1 MKKKAVHLVIF
12 SFIIILS
19 FGAVQN
25 PFTLNYVGQLKDD
38 SQMVIKEQ
46 DSLYEEIVARAE
58 SYTEPAI
65 DARIDKVWK
74 AVPGYNG
81 LEVDVEASYDKMKK
95 LEDFE
100 ESRLVF
106 KETSPHVHL
115 ADLPPSPIYKGNEQK
130 PMVTFLINVA
140 WGNEY
145 LPDMLKTLKKH
156 ELHTTFFLDGSWVK
170 NNPNLATM
178 LKEEGHEIGNHAYSH
193 PDMSKLTVGRI
204 DEEIQK
210 TNSVIEATI
219 GVTPE
224 WFAPPSGSFNQTVVD
239 QAHKHGMRTVLWSV
253 DTVDWR
259 KPDPTEMVNRVVSK
273 VHNGAMILMH
283 PTEPT
288 AKGLEDLI
296 NGVHEKGYRIGTVS
310 DVLSEERVILGVTLN
325 ENRGT
330 NSDKEN

>member
-1 MKKKAVHLVIF
+1 MKKKVIHVSVF
-12 SFIIILS
+12 CLIIILS

-25 PFTLNYVGQLKDD
+25 PFTLNYIGELKSE
-38 SQMVIKEQ
+38 SQMVLKEQ
-46 DSLYEEIVARAE
+46 DSLYEEIVARSE
-58 SYTEPAI
+58 SYLQPAR

-74 AVPGYNG
+74 AIPGYNG

-95 LEDFE
+95 LNVFDEK
-100 ESRLVF
+100 RLVF
-106 KETSPHVHL
+106 KETSPNVHL
-115 ADLPPSPIYKGNEQK
+115 DDLAPSPIYKGNEHK
-130 PMVTFLINVA
+130 PVVTFLVNVA

-145 LPDMLKTLKKH
+145 LPDILKTLKKH

-193 PDMSKLTVGRI
+193 PDMSKLTVSRI
-204 DEEIQK
+204 QEEIEK

-219 GVTPE
+219 DVTPK

-239 QAHKHGMRTVLWSV
+239 QARKHGMHTILWSV

-259 KPDPTEMVNRVVSK
+259 KPNPSEMVNRVLSK

-288 AKGLEDLI
+288 AEGLEALI
-296 NGVHEKGYRIGTVS
+296 TGIQEKGYRIGTVS
-310 DVLSEERVILGVTLN
+310 EVLSEERVTLGVTLDD
-325 ENRGT
+325 NRGT
-330 NSDKEN
+330 NFDN

>member
-1 MKKKAVHLVIF
+1 MKKKSIHISVFCL
-12 SFIIILS
+12 IIILS
-19 FGAVQN
+19 FGVVQN
-25 PFTLNYVGQLKDD
+25 PFTLNYIGELKSE
-38 SQMVIKEQ
+38 SQMVLKEQ
-46 DSLYEEIVARAE
+46 DSLYEEILARSE
-58 SYTEPAI
+58 SYLQPAR

-81 LEVDVEASYDKMKK
+81 LEVDVEASYDKMIK
-95 LEDFE
+95 LDVFDED
-100 ESRLVF
+100 RLVF
-106 KETSPHVHL
+106 KETIPNVHL
-115 ADLPPSPIYKGNEQK
+115 DDLPPSPIYKGNEHK
-130 PMVTFLINVA
+130 PVVTFLVNVA

-145 LPDMLKTLKKH
+145 LPEMLKTLKRH

-170 NNPNLATM
+170 SNPNLATM

-219 GVTPE
+219 DVTPK

-239 QAHKHGMRTVLWSV
+239 QARKQGMHTILWSV

-259 KPDPTEMVNRVVSK
+259 KPNPSEMVNRVLSK

-288 AKGLEDLI
+288 AEALEALI
-296 NGVHEKGYRIGTVS
+296 TGIQKKGYRIGTVS
-310 DVLSEERVILGVTLN
+310 EVLSEERVTLGVTLD
-325 ENRGT
+325 
-330 NSDKEN
+330 DK

>member
-1 MKKKAVHLVIF
+1 MKKK
-12 SFIIILS
+12 IIHVGVFCIIVILS
-19 FGAVQN
+19 VGAVQN
-25 PFTLNYVGQLKDD
+25 PFSMNYISELKQD
-38 SQMVIKEQ
+38 SQMVLKQQ
-46 DSLYEEIVARAE
+46 DSLYEEIVARSD

-65 DARIDKVWK
+65 DARVDRVWK

-95 LEDFE
+95 LNEFDE
-100 ESRLVF
+100 NRLVF
-106 KETSPHVHL
+106 KETSPNVHL
-115 ADLPPSPIYKGNEQK
+115 DDLPPSPIYKGNENK
-130 PMVTFLINVA
+130 PVVTFLVNVA

-170 NNPNLATM
+170 SNPNLAKM
-178 LKEEGHEIGNHAYSH
+178 LVEEGHEIGNHAYSH
-193 PDMSKLTVGRI
+193 PDMNTLTVGRI
-204 DEEIQK
+204 DEELQK

-219 GVTPE
+219 EVTPN
-224 WFAPPSGSFNQTVVD
+224 WFAPPSGSYNQTVVD
-239 QAHKHGMRTVLWSV
+239 QAHKHGMKTVLWSV

-259 KPDPTEMVNRVVSK
+259 KPNPTEMVNRVLSK

-296 NGVHEKGYRIGTVS
+296 IGIQDKGYKISTVS
-310 DVLSEERVILGVTLN
+310 EVLSEQRVMLGVTLDDN
-325 ENRGT
+325 KG
-330 NSDKEN
+330 D

>member
-1 MKKKAVHLVIF
+1 MKKKGVHLVVF
-12 SFIIILS
+12 CFIIFLS

-25 PFTLNYVGQLKDD
+25 PFSLNYIGELKGE
-38 SQMVIKEQ
+38 SQMVLKEQ
-46 DSLYEEIVARAE
+46 DSLYEEIVARAD
-58 SYTEPAI
+58 SYSEPAI
-65 DARIDKVWK
+65 DARIDRVWK

-95 LEDFE
+95 LEAFE

-106 KETSPHVHL
+106 KETSPNVHL
-115 ADLPPSPIYKGNEQK
+115 EDLPPSPIYKGNENK
-130 PMVTFLINVA
+130 PVVTFLINVA

-145 LPDMLKTLKKH
+145 LPEMLKTLKKH

-170 NNPNLATM
+170 SNPNLAMM

-193 PDMSKLTVGRI
+193 PDMSKLTVSRI

-210 TNSVIEATI
+210 TNSVIKATI
-219 GVTPE
+219 DVTPK
-224 WFAPPSGSFNQTVVD
+224 WFAPPSGSYNQAVVE
-239 QAHKHGMRTVLWSV
+239 QAHKNSMHTVLWSV

-259 KPDPTEMVNRVVSK
+259 KPNATEMVNRVLSK

-288 AKGLEDLI
+288 AKGLEALI
-296 NGVHEKGYRIGTVS
+296 TGIQEKGYRIGTVS
-310 DVLSEERVILGVTLN
+310 DVLSEDRVISGVTLD

-330 NSDKEN
+330 NSD